1 MRRRLTVFTVLV
13 VLLASYDV
21 RAEGNATAN
30 EPTTVSFF
38 DTTPTEKNLAEETK
52 SSESTTPK
60 GEEAEMTTEAAAK
73 NETEIGGDNKSAQ
86 SEHENE
92 HEKKPNNEMSRING
106 GDETNERETN
116 KTESEEK
123 TERTTEQP
131 QPSRGEEGAGGGAAN
146 GPADTEMDILAP
158 RGPPATDE
166 TDKEKT
172 EVPLLPAE
180 EKPSTTAQ
188 TEQTQTTPQPT
199 EAEKEQTTPTP
210 TTTTISAGHGVETVA
225 EETSENAQKEAEE
238 EQTQRGDLPID
249 ETTTT
254 KAAEEEV
261 NLLNLNKLLIKYN
274 ILFANLKFVFPFS
287 NETTAIPTAAEE
299 GEKGGNEVTE
309 KSIEQTTGQREDE
322 TAEKH
327 ELELAR
333 AFRTPFLLRLSK
345 IEWRAEFGDLSSG
358 AARKLQ
364 EQIRADLHSAL
375 SAAIGPGF
383 LDYQIEALHQGSVI
397 VEGQLLSREEISDA
411 QSVAMALE
419 QAIVSRG
426 GELGV
431 NAVDTEGISVAGL
444 PAHGPNGNGVA
455 ANQRQQQEE
464 AESTGYIIG
473 GAVVVGVLIV
483 VFAIF
488 AIVVFGMNNRR
499 NNGTLKLKEEIC
511 MHFDRFAVLRQIR
524 QMDLL
529 AVVEQCRAGFA
540 ASFLFPS
547 H

>member
-13 VLLASYDV
+13 VLLASYGV
-21 RAEGNATAN
+21 CAEGNATAN
-30 EPTTVSFF
+30 EPTTVSSF
-38 DTTPTEKNLAEETK
+38 DTTPTEQNLAEETK

-60 GEEAEMTTEAAAK
+60 GEEAEMTTEAAPK

-86 SEHENE
+86 SEHENGQ
-92 HEKKPNNEMSRING
+92 EKKPNNEMSRING
-106 GDETNERETN
+106 GDETNESETN

-172 EVPLLPAE
+172 EKTEVPLLPAE
-180 EKPSTTAQ
+180 EKPPTTAP
-188 TEQTQTTPQPT
+188 TEQTQTTPKT
-199 EAEKEQTTPTP
+199 MEAEEEQTTPTP
-210 TTTTISAGHGVETVA
+210 TITTISAGHGVETVA
-225 EETSENAQKEAEE
+225 EETSENAQKETEE

-254 KAAEEEV
+254 KAAEEE
-261 NLLNLNKLLIKYN
+261 
-274 ILFANLKFVFPFS
+274 
-287 NETTAIPTAAEE
+287 ETTPIPTAAEE

-309 KSIEQTTGQREDE
+309 KSIEQTTGQKEDE

-333 AFRTPFLLRLSK
+333 LANCCRRKMDALVGRLGRNAAADAYFVRCIRPNESP
-345 IEWRAEFGDLSSG
+345 AE
-358 AARKLQ
+358 
-364 EQIRADLHSAL
+364 E
-375 SAAIGPGF
+375 
-383 LDYQIEALHQGSVI
+383 
-397 VEGQLLSREEISDA
+397 
-411 QSVAMALE
+411 
-419 QAIVSRG
+419 
-426 GELGV
+426 
-431 NAVDTEGISVAGL
+431 N
-444 PAHGPNGNGVA
+444 
-455 ANQRQQQEE
+455 
-464 AESTGYIIG
+464 
-473 GAVVVGVLIV
+473 
-483 VFAIF
+483 
-488 AIVVFGMNNRR
+488 
-499 NNGTLKLKEEIC
+499 
-511 MHFDRFAVLRQIR
+511 HFDRSAVLRQIR
-524 QMDLL
+524 QMGLL